1 MTDELCSAVE
11 RTEEEKRG
19 RRKGEKKK
27 EKTEKETN
35 LSPRATWASVRI
47 RIIRTRADADAHGNI
62 PGKQLDAVTPFVLK
76 TFTVVLVVAALKL
89 AASRGNFW
97 SWAARSARS
106 DWSCDEFGRTNG
118 WMDVRHTLER
128 NVLTQLKRADKYE
141 REERRWDGMG
151 HALSREGGTR

>member
-11 RTEEEKRG
+11 RTEEEKRRR
-19 RRKGEKKK
+19 RRKGEKEEK
-27 EKTEKETN
+27 KTEKETN

-89 AASRGNFW
+89 AASRGNFCQGRQEAFAQIG
-97 SWAARSARS
+97 AAMNS
-106 DWSCDEFGRTNG
+106 DGRMDG
-118 WMDVRHTLER
+118 WMCGTR
-128 NVLTQLKRADKYE
+128 
-141 REERRWDGMG
+141 
-151 HALSREGGTR
+151 SREMY

>member
-11 RTEEEKRG
+11 RTEEEKRRR

-27 EKTEKETN
+27 EKKTEKETN

-89 AASRGNFW
+89 AASRGNFRRGRQEALAQIG
-97 SWAARSARS
+97 AAMNSDGRMDGCAAHAREKCI
-106 DWSCDEFGRTNG
+106 DT
-118 WMDVRHTLER
+118 
-128 NVLTQLKRADKYE
+128 A
-141 REERRWDGMG
+141 EEG
-151 HALSREGGTR
+151 